1 MKYGICTLA
10 LVPLRLEQAHRSEM
24 VSQVLF
30 GELFEILNEQPEWTY
45 IRMLD
50 TSYMGWIQNGQ
61 FTQLHQETMDGYL
74 KGKPHLVGREGGLL
88 YNASKQFSLCHGTKL
103 YLTKRDKCSVAG
115 MELDYQGSVNPF
127 SRGMFQ
133 SEVVNLARSYQDA
146 PYLWGGRS
154 QWGIDCSGFSQLIYG
169 CFDISLPRDA
179 YQQAE
184 IGMTVDFISEIKAG
198 DLAFFDNA
206 DGRITHVGI
215 MLDSD
220 TIIHASAKVRVDRM
234 DSEGIFNGELNRY
247 SHKLRIIKR
256 YHETGP

>member
-30 GELFEILNEQPEWTY
+30 GELFEILDEQADWTS
-45 IRMLD
+45 IRLLETD
-50 TSYMGWIQNGQ
+50 YLGWIQNGQ
-61 FTQLHQETMDGYL
+61 FQELDDLDMQHYL
-74 KGKPHLVGREGGLL
+74 TGTPIIVGREGGVLFTDT
-88 YNASKQFSLCHGTKL
+88 AQFQLCHGTKL
-103 YLTKRDKCSVAG
+103 YLDAENTVNLSPLR
-115 MELDYQGSVNPF
+115 LTYQGSINPF
-127 SRGMFQ
+127 TRNQFETEASR
-133 SEVVNLARSYQDA
+133 LALSYKDT

-169 CFDISLPRDA
+169 CFDLSLPRDA

-184 IGMTVDFISEIKAG
+184 KGETVDFISEIKVG

-206 DGRITHVGI
+206 EGRITHVGI
-215 MLDSD
+215 MLDRD

-234 DSEGIFNGELNRY
+234 DSEGIFNAELGRY
-247 SHKLRIIKR
+247 THKLRIVKR
-256 YHETGP
+256 YV

>member
-30 GELFEILNEQPEWTY
+30 GELFEILDEQADWTS
-45 IRMLD
+45 IRLLETD
-50 TSYMGWIQNGQ
+50 YLGWIQNGQ
-61 FTQLHQETMDGYL
+61 FQQLADLDRQHYL
-74 KGKPHLVGREGGLL
+74 SGEPTIVGREGGFLFNDTTQL
-88 YNASKQFSLCHGTKL
+88 RLCHGTKL
-103 YLTKRDKCSVAG
+103 YLNAG
-115 MELDYQGSVNPF
+115 NTVNLSQLTFTYQGRINTF
-127 SRGMFQ
+127 IREQF
-133 SEVVNLARSYQDA
+133 ETELAQLALSYKDV

-154 QWGIDCSGFSQLIYG
+154 QWGIDCSGFSQLIYR

-184 IGMTVDFISEIKAG
+184 IGQTVDFVSEIQVW

-206 DGRITHVGI
+206 EGRITHVGI
-215 MLDSD
+215 MLDRD

-234 DSEGIFNGELNRY
+234 DSAGIFNAELNCY
-247 SHKLRIIKR
+247 THKLRIVKR
-256 YHETGP
+256 YI